1 MSTPNWHIYIEDF
14 LNLLKVGSG
23 GTFIV
28 GYTGRGRAKEYLYA
42 IIFCVVSSKLK
53 FQ

>member
-14 LNLLKVGSG
+14 LNLLKVVSG

-28 GYTGRGRAKEYLYA
+28 GYTGRGRAREYSYVISFL
-42 IIFCVVSSKLK
+42 VVSKLK